1 MTASFG
7 VVDGTLRRPE
17 MRLSSRRPILLPILN
32 SCFPVVIAVRYL
44 CVRTLT
50 VSDDDKFDATRAQT
64 FDGMPRQPQS
74 IEYTNNRL
82 R

>member
-7 VVDGTLRRPE
+7 VVDGTHRRPE
-17 MRLSSRRPILLPILN
+17 MRLLSRRSILLPILN
-32 SCFPVVIAVRYL
+32 SCFLIVIAVRARFL
-44 CVRTLT
+44 RVR
-50 VSDDDKFDATRAQT
+50 
-64 FDGMPRQPQS
+64 PRQPQS